1 MPAEQQL
8 NRNESDYAK
17 TSASQYLS
25 ERGDKSSAEKR
36 VFRLILRS
44 EENNGTKL
52 KAALEGDLAKI
63 DVTTILDRQG
73 HSPLSYAVYKEKA
86 AAVRVLLEYIHGI
99 EEGSKAVATNYCV
112 LD

>member
-1 MPAEQQL
+1 M
-8 NRNESDYAK
+8 
-17 TSASQYLS
+17 
-25 ERGDKSSAEKR
+25 
-36 VFRLILRS
+36 FRLILRS

-73 HSPLSYAVYKEKA
+73 HSPLSYAVYKEKV
-86 AAVRVLLEYIHGI
+86 AAVRVLLDYIHGI
-99 EEGSKAVATNYCV
+99 EEGSKAVATNSCL